1 MSIENPYHPPA
12 DFTPAPISSDLR
24 STIDTDELDIGGI
37 FRVTFQLFK
46 QRPVDFG
53 LPILIYTLVTS
64 VLFVIYMRFFTSG
77 FMDLIRHQMA
87 SKAGAPTP
95 EQFSRIFG
103 QFFGVMMLVGFMGM
117 LLQAFYSL
125 YMTNRTGDCLINSEA
140 TAGHTF
146 LQTLRRYVPFL
157 FTALLAFF
165 PVMIGMMFCLVPGL
179 LLMVYFSM
187 VAPLVGIGGRGP
199 SALSLCFSLLRDRFG
214 KTLLV
219 YFISLVVFYAVY
231 MFLSIP
237 LNMLIGSIF
246 QPMDPQAMK
255 GPEEMIRAFS
265 ENPFIM
271 TTMLAGNFL
280 NTLLYAYLSVVAAVM
295 YLNYSREDRLKQVKE
310 TLSNTGIANS

>member
-77 FMDLIRHQMA
+77 FMDLISHQR
-87 SKAGAPTP
+87 KAGAATP
-95 EQFSRIFG
+95 EPFLRIFG
-103 QFFGVMMLVGFMGM
+103 QFFGVMMLIGFISM
-117 LLQAFYSL
+117 LLQAFYGL
-125 YMTNRTGDCLINSEA
+125 YITNRTGDCLINSET

-146 LQTLRRYVPFL
+146 LQTMRRYVPFL
-157 FTALLAFF
+157 FTAFLAFF

-199 SALSLCFSLLRDRFG
+199 SALSLCFPLLRDRFG
-214 KTLLV
+214 KTLFV
-219 YFISLVVFYAVY
+219 YFISLIVFYAVH
-231 MFLSIP
+231 MLISIS
-237 LNMLIGSIF
+237 LNTLIGSAF
-246 QPMDPQAMK
+246 QPMDPQSVK
-255 GPEEMIRAFS
+255 EPQEMIRAFS
-265 ENPFIM
+265 ESPFVM
-271 TTMLAGNFL
+271 TTMQVGNFL